1 MSEKLPPR
9 KRAPARNKE
18 NGDPKECPPEIE
30 ARLLPIV
37 EALLVEH
44 GYEKFNIRD
53 AAKLAE
59 MGSATIYKY
68 FESKEYLSLRVARKV
83 DERISQLL
91 SVHLDLEGSAHRQW
105 RQFYDCLFSIYDNDS
120 AAAIIQN
127 VAMPTY
133 IWFLPESRW
142 PVSLVRSQILH
153 LIKKGRA
160 SGELDP
166 DVSIMQMLAVHYMHT
181 VREVRLWHTRKRRW
195 PLADRVDRFFPVL
208 WKTISAPVGPGENM
222 QVFRAS
228 TPLADG

>member
-1 MSEKLPPR
+1 MSEKPPR
-9 KRAPARNKE
+9 KSAAARNQD
-18 NGDPKECPPEIE
+18 GGPRQCPPEIE

-53 AAKLAE
+53 AAKSAE

-68 FESKEYLSLRVARKV
+68 FESKEHLSLRVARKV
-83 DERISQLL
+83 DERVSELL
-91 SVHLDLEGSAHRQW
+91 SVHLNHEGSAHRQW
-105 RQFYDCLFSIYDNDS
+105 RQFYDRLFAIYDNDN

-142 PVSLVRSQILH
+142 PVSLVRGQVLQ
-153 LIKKGRA
+153 LIRKGRA

-166 DVSIMQMLAVHYMHT
+166 DVSVMQMLAAHYMHT

-195 PLADRVDRFFPVL
+195 PLVDRVDRFFPVL
-208 WKTISAPVGPGENM
+208 WKTISAPAMLEEKIRSL
-222 QVFRAS
+222 RAS
-228 TPLADG
+228 TPPAGG